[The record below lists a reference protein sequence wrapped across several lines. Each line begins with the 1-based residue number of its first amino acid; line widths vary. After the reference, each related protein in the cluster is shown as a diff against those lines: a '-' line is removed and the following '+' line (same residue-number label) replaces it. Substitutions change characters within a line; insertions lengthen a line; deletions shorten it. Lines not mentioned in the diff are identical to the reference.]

1 MQMISIEYFYGC
13 YCSPAFSVNNQRDS
27 LLIIQCDS
35 GHVYGD
41 LIACARYRIDDV
53 RAKANQRNTTTHV
66 LFIVHLPRLSREAES
81 GSSTFVGF
89 QGGPWISVHI
99 DDIRD
104 PSATDLMLEASNTP
118 ISELFYN
125 KGFISHDDGDGDGR
139 DGHDQMDTASG
150 PLHVVEQDSVM
161 GPLEE
166 MEVEDGGSSQLEY
179 SKEKAMND
187 GEIDDDIIIEVI
199 GNIAG

>member
-1 MQMISIEYFYGC
+1 
-13 YCSPAFSVNNQRDS
+13 
-27 LLIIQCDS
+27 
-35 GHVYGD
+35 
-41 LIACARYRIDDV
+41 
-53 RAKANQRNTTTHV
+53 
-66 LFIVHLPRLSREAES
+66 
-81 GSSTFVGF
+81 
-89 QGGPWISVHI
+89 
-99 DDIRD
+99 
-104 PSATDLMLEASNTP
+104 
-118 ISELFYN
+118 
-125 KGFISHDDGDGDGR
+125 
-139 DGHDQMDTASG
+139 MDTASG

>member
-1 MQMISIEYFYGC
+1 
-13 YCSPAFSVNNQRDS
+13 
-27 LLIIQCDS
+27 
-35 GHVYGD
+35 
-41 LIACARYRIDDV
+41 
-53 RAKANQRNTTTHV
+53 
-66 LFIVHLPRLSREAES
+66 
-81 GSSTFVGF
+81 
-89 QGGPWISVHI
+89 
-99 DDIRD
+99 
-104 PSATDLMLEASNTP
+104 MLEASNTP

-187 GEIDDDIIIEVI
+187 GEIDDDIIIEIYDAEDDNDDKDDSIDNAMEEQSQRKVEHTQCQRLRHCI
-199 GNIAG
+199 QGAVASLIENDDTRKEWTALRVKLLLSLIPQNPTYPLGIYMYVLVLPRVLISLQMIVHFMVH